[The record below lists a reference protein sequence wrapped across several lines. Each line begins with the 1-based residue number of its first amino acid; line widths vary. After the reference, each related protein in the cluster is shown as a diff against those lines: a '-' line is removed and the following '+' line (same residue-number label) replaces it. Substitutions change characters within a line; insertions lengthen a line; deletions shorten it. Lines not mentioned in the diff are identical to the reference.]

1 VPFDPQAVLSR
12 FARKTR
18 SRPGSSGSGKSAVSA
33 SDWTE
38 IRRLLK
44 QVVAN
49 TFDEHAKKL
58 THTIHVMSVRNQ
70 LLQHENK
77 QLQEA
82 LDEERGRKH
91 QDKALS
97 LPPAPPNDGGAMCW
111 SPSKVAE
118 ARELQAQKQLEEER
132 LQHQKL
138 KATRQRD
145 ENKLQRELAAK
156 QKREEKQRNAEV
168 AAANKAT
175 KAAQREENKVA
186 KQVEKQLQND
196 MSYFKKANRK
206 PSKPPRTKT
215 IKINQVLERSWR
227 RSHRPPR
234 Q

>member
-1 VPFDPQAVLSR
+1 MPFDPQAVLSR

-18 SRPGSSGSGKSAVSA
+18 SRSGSSGSGKSAIIA

-132 LQHQKL
+132 LQNQKL
-138 KATRQRD
+138 KATGQRD

-156 QKREEKQRNAEV
+156 QKREE
-168 AAANKAT
+168 
-175 KAAQREENKVA
+175 NKVA
-186 KQVEKQLQND
+186 RQVEKQLQND

-215 IKINQVLERSWR
+215 IKINQVLEEELAEEPSAASTVTTRLGRSVKLQKKFR
-227 RSHRPPR
+227 
-234 Q
+234 

>member
-1 VPFDPQAVLSR
+1 
-12 FARKTR
+12 
-18 SRPGSSGSGKSAVSA
+18 
-33 SDWTE
+33 
-38 IRRLLK
+38 
-44 QVVAN
+44 
-49 TFDEHAKKL
+49 
-58 THTIHVMSVRNQ
+58 MSVRNQ

-118 ARELQAQKQLEEER
+118 ARELQAQKQLEEVR

-145 ENKLQRELAAK
+145 ETQLQRELAAK
-156 QKREEKQRNAEV
+156 QKREEKQRDAEV

-196 MSYFKKANRK
+196 MTYSKKANCK

-215 IKINQVLERSWR
+215 IKINQVLEEQAEEPTAASTVTTRLARSVKLR
-227 RSHRPPR
+227 KKKIG
-234 Q
+234 